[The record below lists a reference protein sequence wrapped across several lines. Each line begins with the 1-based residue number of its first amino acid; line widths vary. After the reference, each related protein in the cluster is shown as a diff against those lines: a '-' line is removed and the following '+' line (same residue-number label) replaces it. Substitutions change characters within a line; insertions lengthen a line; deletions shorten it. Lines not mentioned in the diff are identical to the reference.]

1 MHGTSLL
8 RITATCVALA
18 TVLSACVLAPAPSE
32 PERMQTLEGGSASH
46 GPVAALKTKDGADD
60 PRLREVGV
68 PLRIRTC
75 VVQIETE
82 VASGSLTGL
91 FGDARTGEHLAGY
104 GVETPWPTASVVK
117 LFTAVAG
124 LRVLGADYRF
134 RTSVVEGKPGEL
146 FIVGGGDVTLTRAPS
161 LSYYGSDA
169 SLSALSEQAA
179 KNTSP
184 GLPLTIRA
192 DGTRYADF
200 PSWDPSWR
208 SGSASLGFIAPVTA
222 LQVDGDRDQPSVR
235 LSPRSMN
242 PESRATIWFAEALRA
257 AAPDRQVFVGEP
269 GRAPSDGRVLAT
281 VESAPLEELVR
292 IMLVDSDN
300 SLAEVIAREIALAQ
314 NETNIGAAIAEG
326 RGGMA
331 GVSIRGGS
339 GLSDS
344 TTIPHEEIARLLI
357 DINNDESLSVLKESL
372 PVAGET
378 GSLRNRFSTVSGELA
393 GRIQAKTG
401 SIRGTRSL
409 AGYLEADDGSELVFS
424 LNATGPG
431 VDNSSRDDID
441 RLLAEVSRCGSNLA
455 HWESPDAK

>member
-1 MHGTSLL
+1 MQRVVRRVAPLLGTAVIWGTAFLGITSLPVSEVPSEEPPQ
-8 RITATCVALA
+8 TVEAT
-18 TVLSACVLAPAPSE
+18 PAPS
-32 PERMQTLEGGSASH
+32 
-46 GPVAALKTKDGADD
+46 
-60 PRLREVGV
+60 V
-68 PLRIRTC
+68 PAVRVEELDSGFLTTPQRIRTC
-75 VVQIETE
+75 QIQQGATISSETSLSGLL
-82 VASGSLTGL
+82 VDGASGQ
-91 FGDARTGEHLAGY
+91 ELA
-104 GVETPWPTASVVK
+104 EFAPEASPPTASVVK
-117 LFTAVAG
+117 LFTAAAA
-124 LRVLGADYRF
+124 LTVLGADYTF
-134 RTSVVEGKPGEL
+134 STQVVEGEPGEIFL
-146 FIVGGGDVTLTRAPS
+146 VGGGDVTLTRAPGRN
-161 LSYYGSDA
+161 YYNSSA
-169 SLSALSEQAA
+169 SL
-179 KNTSP
+179 TSLAEVAV
-184 GLPLTIRA
+184 GNASRGTPLTIRA
-192 DGTRYADF
+192 DGSRYEDF
-200 PSWDPSWR
+200 PEWDTSWR
-208 SGSASLGFIAPVTA
+208 SGSAALGFIAPVTA
-222 LQVDGDRDQPSVR
+222 LQVDGDRNQPSVR

-242 PESRATIWFAEALRA
+242 PESRATNWFAEAVRV
-257 AAPDRQVFVGEP
+257 AAPDRQVGVGEP

-300 SLAEVIAREIALAQ
+300 SLAEVIAREVALAQ
-314 NETNIGAAIAEG
+314 HETNIGAAIAEG

-344 TTIPHEEIARLLI
+344 TTIPHEEIARLLV
-357 DINNDESLSVLKESL
+357 DINNDESLIVLKESL

-378 GSLRNRFSTVSGELA
+378 GSLRNRFLSVSGELA